1 MCNLHDLVT
10 FLSELKGREMQPM
23 MNLLLAT
30 YVLRGCDTVSYIF
43 CQGKKKKRKRKME
56 AKPRTQD

>member
-30 YVLRGCDTVSYIF
+30 YVIRGCDTVSYIF
-43 CQGKKKKRKRKME
+43 CQGKKKRKRKME